1 VNTLMAQTGSNGGE
15 GLNPDAFARFLR
27 WLAED
32 MELALKRYSVI
43 RKKLVNFF
51 VRKGCSD
58 PHELFDKTVDRVVL
72 KIAAGGEYTNRE
84 AFCYGVARNI
94 WLEDQRKPK
103 PDSLVPDNIPSPP
116 DDERELLEQKLKC
129 LEGCMEE
136 LSPRSRDLITRYH
149 QYQGRQ
155 KIECRR
161 ELAKEHRGENALRI
175 KVLRIRKSLHD
186 CVNACVAGSAQ

>member
-1 VNTLMAQTGSNGGE
+1 MTQTGPNGGG
-15 GLNPDAFARFLR
+15 GLTPDAFARFLR

-32 MELALKRYSVI
+32 VELALKRYWAL

-58 PHELFDKTVDRVVL
+58 PHELFDKTVDVVVR
-72 KIAAGGEYTNRE
+72 KIDAGGEYTNQD

-94 WLEDQRKPK
+94 WLEHSRKPK
-103 PDSLVPDNIPSPP
+103 PDPLVTDNIPSPP
-116 DDERELLEQKLKC
+116 DDERESLEQKLKC

-149 QYQGRQ
+149 QNQGRQ
-155 KIECRR
+155 KIESRK
-161 ELAKEHRGENALRI
+161 ELAKEHGGENTLRI
-175 KVLRIRKSLHD
+175 KAFRIRKSLHD
-186 CVNACVAGSAQ
+186 CVNACLAGSAQ

>member
-1 VNTLMAQTGSNGGE
+1 MTQTGSNGG
-15 GLNPDAFARFLR
+15 GTLTPDAFARFLR

-32 MELALKRYSVI
+32 IELALKRYWII
-43 RKKLVNFF
+43 RKKLLNFF

-58 PHELFDKTVDRVVL
+58 PHVLFDKTVDVVVR
-72 KIAAGGEYTNRE
+72 KIDAGGEYTNQD

-94 WLEDQRKPK
+94 WKEHRRKPN
-103 PDSLVPDNIPSPP
+103 PDPLVTDNIPAPRN
-116 DDERELLEQKLKC
+116 DERELLELKLKC

-149 QYQGRQ
+149 QNQGRQ

-161 ELAKEHRGENALRI
+161 ELAKEHGGENTLRI
-175 KVLRIRKSLHD
+175 KAFRIRKSLHD